1 MFLTTGICSAQEQ
14 AVTRVVTTT
23 AVPVA
28 QQDAEHGAAPSLS
41 GEEALQK
48 AREMFPVLLEGK
60 DVNLQL
66 QEYAG
71 AGRQGWR
78 LNWSAPGPG
87 AGQNMHYNTIMLDAE
102 TGTLISC
109 SCKGAT
115 GTIKE
120 GASLY
125 TRESARQAAEN
136 FAVKYRP
143 AEFART
149 RLVDDHGN
157 YYQPGRIDYTYSFF
171 WERLENGIPV
181 DGDGINIT
189 VDALS
194 GSVIGFLINWH
205 DDAVFP
211 KPGRITENLEPKV
224 LDELGLILN
233 YQVTEGDPS
242 GVPEAYL
249 VYRLNSSGSLRLDPD
264 SGAAL
269 TPEGEVAPIGE
280 QKCFAG
286 LPDLPANV
294 ATFGKPVSA
303 VSPAGKI
310 TPVEVREAAR
320 EFFEKL
326 GLEGEV
332 TRSGSGSSSNG
343 IFFDEEWIFSLKED
357 SQLNVPPRH
366 RNVGIDTRTGEV
378 SSYHVSG
385 YYEYGSSAGQP
396 DDSGTTFTSEAA
408 VTKAKEFIRLVHP
421 ERQDQLIRE
430 KQNYAYHYYYGT
442 DGPVQMYNF
451 NFIRLVNG
459 IPFSPDGVRVVVS
472 PEGEIVSYDC
482 NWHAVRFSDPG
493 KIISR
498 EEAEKVFLEKM
509 SLQPAYFF
517 PREQENPQVEKDPVL
532 SLRFANPQENGINA
546 RNGQPVSTARINT
559 DNKIKDYEIPR
570 DHWAAVPLAFIARSG
585 LLPEKGFDPD
595 NPVLRRDA
603 VRVLVGVMGSG
614 HRSPGEEDKTAGF
627 IDITQNDRDFGV
639 IQTAVRIGMLDGTG
653 SFKPDQSLTRET
665 LAVWL
670 VKALGYGEVAAMP
683 AKIELKTADAAL
695 VPASSRNYAAIAC
708 GLELI
713 QGDDKGRFRPLDRAT
728 WAELAVLATRAAS
741 RLQAVN

>member
-1 MFLTTGICSAQEQ
+1 M
-14 AVTRVVTTT
+14 TRVVGTNA
-23 AVPVA
+23 AVPLV
-28 QQDAEHGAAPSLS
+28 QQDTGNGEPSLS
-41 GEEALQK
+41 GDEALQK
-48 AREMFPVLLEGK
+48 AREMFPELLEGK

-78 LNWSAPGPG
+78 LNWSVPGPG
-87 AGQNMHYNTIMLDAE
+87 AGQSMHYNTIMLDAE

-109 SCKGAT
+109 SCKSAA

-120 GASLY
+120 GASLH
-125 TRESARQAAEN
+125 TREAARQAAED
-136 FAVKYRP
+136 FAAKYRP

-149 RLVDDHGN
+149 RLANDYSS
-157 YYQPGRIDYTYSFF
+157 YYQSGKIDYTYSFF
-171 WERLENGIPV
+171 WERLANGIPV

-211 KPGRITENLEPKV
+211 QPGRMTENLEPKV
-224 LDELGLILN
+224 LEELGLILN
-233 YQVTEGDPS
+233 YQVTEGNLS
-242 GVPEAYL
+242 GIPEAYL

-280 QKCFAG
+280 QKRFDG

-294 ATFGKPVSA
+294 ATFGKPAST

-310 TPVEVREAAR
+310 SAAEAREAAR
-320 EFFEKL
+320 EFFAKL

-357 SQLNVPPRH
+357 SQLNAPPRH

-385 YYEYGSSAGQP
+385 YYEYGGSTGQP
-396 DDSGTTFTSEAA
+396 GDSGTTFTSEAA
-408 VTKAKEFIRLVHP
+408 AAKAKEFIRLVHP
-421 ERQDQLIRE
+421 EKQDQLIRE

-451 NFIRLVNG
+451 NFIRLANG
-459 IPFSPDGVRVVVS
+459 IPFSPDGIRIVVS

-482 NWHAVRFSDPG
+482 NWHAVRFADPG

-498 EEAEKVFLEKM
+498 EEAEKIFLEKM

-517 PREQENPQVEKDPVL
+517 PREQGNPQVEKDPVL
-532 SLRFANPQENGINA
+532 SLRLANPLENGINA
-546 RNGQPVSTARINT
+546 RTGQLVSTARVST
-559 DNKIKDYEIPR
+559 DNEGEGYEIPW

-585 LLPEKGFDPD
+585 LLPEKGFAPD

-603 VRVLVGVMGSG
+603 VRVLVGITGSG
-614 HRSPGEEDKTAGF
+614 YRSPGGDDKTAGF
-627 IDITQNDRDFGV
+627 NDITPNDRDFNA
-639 IQTAVRIGMLDGTG
+639 IQTAVRCGMLDGTG
-653 SFKPDQSLTRET
+653 SFKPDQPLTRET

-683 AKIELKTADAAL
+683 IKMELKTTDAAL
-695 VPASSRNYAAIAC
+695 VPESSRNYAAIAC
-708 GLELI
+708 GLGLM
-713 QGDDKGRFRPLDRAT
+713 QGDDEGRFRPLDQAT
-728 WAELAVLATRAAS
+728 WAELAVLATRAAP